1 MINVYFTE
9 LPKTLTEILEL
20 KYDETMSY
28 EERVQKRYD
37 YIKEQLEKNPG
48 YEGWDYLENVKYGL
62 KFEHLITFEYMIST
76 KGRILTLFMQE
87 GRYKVLRGKLS
98 NHGYREQTLLI
109 NKVPYGCRVHRVLSS
124 TFIPKPSHYKQGINR
139 LVVNHKDLI
148 KLNNN
153 FTNLEWCTNQEN
165 TRHQLI
171 EHENRNTYFNSIF
184 QGTIE
189 LDCKYKGVKFKVYGT
204 EGLED
209 IGLDGNAL
217 SKVFT
222 KGYELSFGCSWKYIT
237 QEEAD
242 KLPDIPE
249 FIKNKFLNDRN
260 YMNHRIKPLK
270 GTVVRECEY
279 KGLEFVIYG
288 KQELQSFDINQGN
301 VSVSIVTGKV
311 IHSCLWEYVTR
322 DEAELLQRGLT
333 KEQQKVIVT
342 KRGPN
347 KK

>member
-1 MINVYFTE
+1 MINVYFSE

-28 EERVQKRYD
+28 EERVQKRYG

-76 KGRILTLFMQE
+76 KGRILTLKEQR
-87 GRYKVLRGKLS
+87 GKYKVLKGDLS
-98 NHGYREQTLLI
+98 NYGYKTQTISI
-109 NKVPYGCRVHRVLSS
+109 NKLPYGCRPHRTLSS

-139 LVVNHKDLI
+139 LVVNHKDLN
-148 KLNNN
+148 KLNNH

-171 EHENRNTYFNSIF
+171 EYGNRNTYFNSIF

-189 LDCKYKGVKFKVYGT
+189 LDCKYKGVKFKVFGT

-209 IGLDGNAL
+209 IGLERSAL

-222 KGYELSFGCSWKYIT
+222 KGYVLSFGCSWKYIT

-260 YMNHRIKPLK
+260 YMNPHVKPLK

-279 KGLEFVIYG
+279 KGLEFVTYG
-288 KQELQSFDINQGN
+288 KQELTSLGFNQGN

-311 IHSCLWEYVTR
+311 IHSCLWEYITR
-322 DEAELLQRGLT
+322 DKAELLQRGLT

>member
-1 MINVYFTE
+1 MINVYFSE
-9 LPKTLTEILEL
+9 LPKTLTEILGL
-20 KYDETMSY
+20 KYDGTMSY

-37 YIKEQLEKNPG
+37 YIKEQYELDNK

-62 KFEHLITFEYMIST
+62 KFDHLITFEYMIST

-87 GRYKVLRGKLS
+87 GRYKVLRGDISRTGYS
-98 NHGYREQTLLI
+98 NQTITMDKSGYKCSR
-109 NKVPYGCRVHRVLSS
+109 HRSLSS

-148 KLNNN
+148 KLNNH

-165 TRHQLI
+165 LRHQVI
-171 EHENRNTYFNSIF
+171 EHGKVNVYFNQIF
-184 QGTIE
+184 EGTVEI
-189 LDCKYKGVKFKVYGT
+189 DCKYKGVKFKVFGA
-204 EGLED
+204 EGLEE
-209 IGLDGNAL
+209 IGLYRGCINEIF
-217 SKVFT
+217 SGRK
-222 KGYELSFGCSWKYIT
+222 ELSFGCSWKIIT

-249 FIKNKFLNDRN
+249 FIKDKFINNIPYTDIRV
-260 YMNHRIKPLK
+260 KPLK
-270 GTVVRECEY
+270 GTVVRDCEY
-279 KGLEFVIYG
+279 KGLEFVTYG
-288 KQELQSFDINQGN
+288 KQELVSLGFNQGN
-301 VSVSIVTGKV
+301 VSVSITTGKV
-311 IHSCLWEYVTR
+311 TQSCLWEYISR

-333 KEQQKVIVT
+333 KDQQKVIVT

>member
-9 LPKTLTEILEL
+9 PPKTLTEILEL
-20 KYDETMSY
+20 KYDETMGY

-48 YEGWDYLENVKYGL
+48 YEGWDYIENVKYGL
-62 KFEHLITFEYMIST
+62 KFDHLITFEYMIST

-98 NHGYREQTLLI
+98 NYGYREQTLLI
-109 NKVPYGCRVHRVLSS
+109 NKDPYGCRPHRTLSS

-165 TRHQLI
+165 IRHQLI
-171 EHENRNTYFNSIF
+171 EHGNRNTYFNSVF
-184 QGTIE
+184 KGTVE
-189 LDCKYKGVKFKVYGT
+189 LDCKYKGVKFKVFGT
-204 EGLED
+204 AGLED
-209 IGLDGNAL
+209 FGLDRNAL

-222 KGYELSFGCSWKYIT
+222 KGYEHSFGCSWKIIT

-249 FIKNKFLNDRN
+249 FIKNKLLNDRN

-279 KGLEFVIYG
+279 KGLEFVTYG
-288 KQELQSFDINQGN
+288 KQELKSLGFNQGN

-311 IHSCLWEYVTR
+311 IHSCLWEYISR

-333 KEQQKVIVT
+333 KDQQKVIVT

>member
-9 LPKTLTEILEL
+9 LPKTLTEILGL

-28 EERVQKRYD
+28 EERVKKRYD
-37 YIKEQLEKNPG
+37 YIKEQYELDNK

-87 GRYKVLRGKLS
+87 GKYKVLRGKLS
-98 NHGYREQTLLI
+98 NYGYREQTLLI
-109 NKVPYGCRVHRVLSS
+109 NKVPYGCRVHRTLSS

-165 TRHQLI
+165 ARHQVI
-171 EHENRNTYFNSIF
+171 EHDKVNVYFNKIF
-184 QGTIE
+184 EGTIE
-189 LDCKYKGVKFKVYGT
+189 IDCKYKGVKFKVIGS
-204 EGLED
+204 EGLEN
-209 IGLDGNAL
+209 IGLRQSPLGRI
-217 SKVFT
+217 FT
-222 KGYELSFGCSWKYIT
+222 GERKLCFGCSWKIIT

-242 KLPDIPE
+242 QLPDIPE
-249 FIKNKFLNDRN
+249 FIKNKFINDITYTDIRA
-260 YMNHRIKPLK
+260 KPLK
-270 GTVVRECEY
+270 GTVVKNCEY

-288 KQELQSFDINQGN
+288 EQELKSFGFNRGN
-301 VSVSIVTGKV
+301 VSVSIVTGKAK
-311 IHSCLWEYVTR
+311 HGCLWEYVSR

-333 KEQQKVIVT
+333 EDQQRVIVT